1 MRRKRHAAAICIQ
14 RAYRAYFRRMY
25 SGAFF
30 KARVARNFLHHKAA
44 VRINAAAR
52 GRLGRRYVHTY
63 MIYTMINTDVHTDIH
78 TDVNT
83 DTTIWE

>member
-1 MRRKRHAAAICIQ
+1 
-14 RAYRAYFRRMY
+14 MY

-52 GRLGRRYVHTY
+52 GRLGRRYLKTNMMY
-63 MIYTMINTDVHTDIH
+63 ILTNTAVHTD
-78 TDVNT
+78 TMT
-83 DTTIWE
+83 Q